1 MKKTDNQVLVIFGAS
16 GDLTERKLIPAVF
29 NLYCGGF
36 LPDCYAVVGVS
47 RSEYSDE
54 AYRQKVVFE
63 NEHLKNKEN
72 ANADE
77 LESFASLIHYQ
88 PVDTKDIKTYVKLK
102 DRLHQLDEQKATC
115 HNYIFY
121 LATPPSLYETIAN
134 GLSKAGLNDQ
144 ESGWS
149 RLIVEKP
156 FGYDLDSARQLNE
169 KLLCHFSEEQL
180 YRIDHY
186 LGKETVQNMFVT
198 RFANSIFE
206 PLWNRNYI
214 HRVEI
219 TAAEHVGVEKR
230 GGYYD
235 TSGALRDMIQNH
247 LFQLVALVAMEPPVK
262 SDAESIRNEKLK
274 VFQSLRPYS
283 KKDIRKKV
291 IRGQYMHSTIRG
303 EEVPGYREEEGVD
316 AQSKT
321 ETYVAM
327 KFYIDNWRW
336 AGVPFYI
343 RTGKRMP
350 TRVTEVVIHFK
361 PNHHHLFAN
370 DSTLANQQNVL
381 VLRIQP
387 NEGILL
393 KFDMKIPG
401 AGFNTEQV
409 NMDFK
414 YDELTDV
421 YVPDAYERL
430 ILDCMQGDATLY
442 ARGDS
447 TEAAWEF
454 IDPILK
460 AWEKDSEI
468 PIYGYPAGTWGPEH
482 ADDLIGGKNMNW
494 RYPCAN
500 LTDDGNYC
508 EL

>member
-1 MKKTDNQVLVIFGAS
+1 MKKTDDQMLVIFGAS
-16 GDLTERKLIPAVF
+16 GDLTQRKLIPAIF
-29 NLYCGGF
+29 NLFVSGL
-36 LPDCYAVVGVS
+36 LPENYAVIGVG
-47 RSEYSDE
+47 RTEYNDDS
-54 AYRQKVVFE
+54 YRKQAVFE
-63 NEHLKNKEN
+63 NPYFPKKVSEKQIK
-72 ANADE
+72 
-77 LESFASLIHYQ
+77 SFAKLLFYQ
-88 PVDTKDIKTYVKLK
+88 SMDTKKLSDFELLK
-102 DRLHQLDEQKATC
+102 RKAEALDGKQKSPKNC
-115 HNYIFY
+115 IFY
-121 LATPPSLYETIAN
+121 LSTPPSLYEAITT
-134 GLSKAGLNDQ
+134 GLAKVGLNHDKD
-144 ESGWS
+144 GW
-149 RLIVEKP
+149 RRIIIEKP
-156 FGYDLDSARQLNE
+156 FGYDLSSAKKLNAHV
-169 KLLCHFSEEQL
+169 LSHFDEDQV

-206 PLWNRNYI
+206 PLWNRNFI

-219 TAAEHVGVEKR
+219 TASESVGVEKR

-235 TSGALRDMIQNH
+235 SSGALRDMVQNH

-262 SDAESIRNEKLK
+262 ADAESIRNEKLK
-274 VFQSLRPYS
+274 VFQSLRPYTKEEIES
-283 KKDIRKKV
+283 HV
-291 IRGQYMHSTIRG
+291 IRGQYMSSKIRN
-303 EEVPGYREEEGVD
+303 EQIPGYREEEGVTKK
-316 AQSKT
+316 SKA

-327 KFYIDNWRW
+327 KFFIDNWRW

-350 TRVTEVVIHFK
+350 TRVTEVVIHFN
-361 PNHHHLFAN
+361 PNHHHLFAS
-370 DSTLANQQNVL
+370 DPSLANQQNVL

-393 KFDMKIPG
+393 KFAMKIPG
-401 AGFNTEQV
+401 AGYNTDQV
-409 NMDFK
+409 NMDFH
-414 YDELTDV
+414 YDELSNI
-421 YVPDAYERL
+421 YVPEAYERL

-460 AWEKDSEI
+460 AWEKDKNI

-482 ADDLIGGKNMNW
+482 ADNLIDGKNMRW
-494 RYPCAN
+494 RYPCSN